1 MQPSSIPTYQRAWR
15 LYKQFSSS
23 VLSISHISLP
33 ISPSNVGLFIA
44 FMFQRSY
51 AASTAYTYVSALG
64 YSHRRAGFSDP
75 TKVFWVTEMLKGYHK
90 LGSRLDTR
98 LPITLPILR
107 RITEAVISISSSQ
120 YRAYLFHAMFT
131 TAFFAFLRIGE
142 ITACS
147 RSASYLR
154 LSQVTRLLDGKGS
167 TIGFRL
173 QFNDSKHSYNLPV
186 RADYPVASVGSMPSA
201 ELS

>member
-1 MQPSSIPTYQRAWR
+1 
-15 LYKQFSSS
+15 
-23 VLSISHISLP
+23 
-33 ISPSNVGLFIA
+33 
-44 FMFQRSY
+44 MFQRSY

-64 YSHRRAGFSDP
+64 YSHRLAGFSDP

-98 LPITLPILR
+98 LPITIPILR
-107 RITEAVISISSSQ
+107 RITQAVISISSSQ

-131 TAFFAFLRIGE
+131 TPFFAFLRIGE

-154 LSQVTRLLDGKGS
+154 LSQVTRLMDGNGC
-167 TIGFRL
+167 TVGLRL
-173 QFNDSKHSYNLPV
+173 QFNDFKHSYN
-186 RADYPVASVGSMPSA
+186 RPVASVGPMPSA